1 MLWGWY
7 ILVGEQWG
15 QELGGGV
22 GGVCVITFKNFGP
35 QKVKNPEGELKIEPQ
50 DVHVYLHGRDFP
62 S

>member
-1 MLWGWY
+1 MGS
-7 ILVGEQWG
+7 GTG
-15 QELGGGV
+15 GGGV

>member
-1 MLWGWY
+1 MGLIYPSWGT
-7 ILVGEQWG
+7 VGSG
-15 QELGGGV
+15 TGGGGV